1 VAGRVSIGT
10 AGWTIPRAVAEAFP
24 GEGGHLARY
33 SRRFN
38 ATEINSSF
46 HRPHRPATYAGWA
59 ECVPKEFRFSLKV
72 PRAITHERRLSDATD
87 LFAGFLAELA
97 PLEDKLGP
105 LLVQLPPSLAF
116 DAALADAFFGSGRE
130 RFSGAIACEPRH
142 ASWFTAPAD
151 DLLLRHKVA
160 RVAADPVLAEAADEP
175 GGWRGLTYVRLH
187 GSPRPYFFGLRAGR
201 PRRARR
207 QDRALREER
216 RSGVVH
222 LRQYRARRCRA
233 ERAFSPRRDIRLEGY
248 SAGVV
253 TGSSRAASGPGRLR
267 RNSDFRPVCRR
278 SM

>member
-1 VAGRVSIGT
+1 MAGRVSIGT
-10 AGWTIPRAVAEAFP
+10 AGWTIPRAVAEAFA

-46 HRPHRPATYAGWA
+46 HRPHRPATYARWA
-59 ECVPKEFRFSLKV
+59 ACVPKEFRFSVKV

-116 DAALADAFFGSGRE
+116 DAALAEPFFGSGRE

-151 DLLLRHKVA
+151 DLLIRHKVA
-160 RVAADPVLAEAADEP
+160 RVAADPVLAAAADEP

-187 GSPRPYFFGLRAGR
+187 GSPRPYFSAYAPDDIDVLAEKIGR
-201 PRRARR
+201 YAKSGAPVWCIFDNTAHGAAVPNALSLL
-207 QDRALREER
+207 DAISALR
-216 RSGVVH
+216 VT
-222 LRQYRARRCRA
+222 RQ
-233 ERAFSPRRDIRLEGY
+233 
-248 SAGVV
+248 
-253 TGSSRAASGPGRLR
+253 AS
-267 RNSDFRPVCRR
+267 
-278 SM
+278 